1 MTTNLNK
8 KNRTFNFLQ
17 YDLVLTLNINRNIVL
32 TLVIRKSSNFISV
45 FFFSRNGCRHEGR
58 GFDGRGADRGRAQP
72 VVGGLQERHRRQT
85 GVLENNLL
93 HRTEGGEQG
102 VRGKTQNDQNLQGP
116 GTSFSLRLLELPLND
131 RSVQFLRAKVPT
143 F

>member
-1 MTTNLNK
+1 MTNLNK
-8 KNRTFNFLQ
+8 KNRTFSFLQ
-17 YDLVLTLNINRNIVL
+17 YDIIL
-32 TLVIRKSSNFISV
+32 TLVIRKSSNFIPV
-45 FFFSRNGCRHEGR
+45 FSLFRNGCRHEGR
-58 GFDGRGADRGRAQP
+58 GFDGRGADRGGAQP

-116 GTSFSLRLLELPLND
+116 GTSIHKSQINRI
-131 RSVQFLRAKVPT
+131 VA
-143 F
+143 